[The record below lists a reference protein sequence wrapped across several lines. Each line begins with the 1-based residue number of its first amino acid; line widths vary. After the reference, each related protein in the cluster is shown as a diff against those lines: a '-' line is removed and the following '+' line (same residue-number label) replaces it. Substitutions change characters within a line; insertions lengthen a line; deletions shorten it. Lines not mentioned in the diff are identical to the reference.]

1 MKERP
6 LVGCFVT
13 FALPDIAEYTAALGF
28 DFLLI
33 DNEHGVME
41 QSVLADMVRASQCAD
56 VPAVIRCT
64 EKSYDH
70 IQKALDFGANGI
82 QLPLV
87 NNAEDAKKVVDL
99 ANFPPDG
106 KRGVAFLPRAASF
119 GLVQDKKAYLKQ
131 ANESKLISCQVET
144 KEALD
149 NLDEILAVEG
159 IDVYFIG
166 PGDLSTS
173 LGMNTTDP
181 EFLAIVE
188 KTIKNCRLLCRECS
202 GRKTGYGLGRE
213 VSGNSDHPVY
223 GGRRKEV
230 SAGCTDWK
238 RQRSGCKGCLLK
250 GKKENGYV
258 EILPAGKCNLR

>member
-1 MKERP
+1 MNNLSAWKKELKDKP
-6 LVGCFVT
+6 LFGCFVT

-41 QSVLADMVRASQCAD
+41 QSVLADMVRASQCQG

-87 NNAEDAKKVVDL
+87 NTAEDAKKVVDM
-99 ANFPPDG
+99 ANFPPVG
-106 KRGVAFLPRAASF
+106 KRGVAFLPRAASY
-119 GLVQDKKAYLKQ
+119 GLVEDKKAYLKE
-131 ANESKLISCQVET
+131 ANATKLVCCQVET

-159 IDVYFIG
+159 VDVYFIG

-188 KTIKNCRLLCRECS
+188 KTIKKIAAAGRIPGYYVGNAAATKQAIEWGARYLVTAITPYMAAGARKYLLDVRT
-202 GRKTGYGLGRE
+202 GRDNAVE
-213 VSGNSDHPVY
+213 VKDAY
-223 GGRRKEV
+223 
-230 SAGCTDWK
+230 
-238 RQRSGCKGCLLK
+238 
-250 GKKENGYV
+250 
-258 EILPAGKCNLR
+258 

>member
-1 MKERP
+1 MFRMNNLSPWKDVMKEKP
-6 LVGCFVT
+6 LIGCFVT

-41 QSVLADMVRASQCAD
+41 QPVLADMVRASQCAG

-87 NNAEDAKKVVDL
+87 NNAENAKRVVDM

-106 KRGVAFLPRAASF
+106 KRGVAFLPRAASY
-119 GLVQDKKAYLKQ
+119 GLVDDKKAYLKQ
-131 ANESKLISCQVET
+131 ANATKLLCCQVET

-188 KTIKNCRLLCRECS
+188 KTIKKIVAAGRNAGYYVGNVAAAKQAMDWGAKYLVTAITQYMAAGAKKFLLDVR
-202 GRKTGYGLGRE
+202 TGEDNE
-213 VSGNSDHPVY
+213 VAVKDAY
-223 GGRRKEV
+223 
-230 SAGCTDWK
+230 
-238 RQRSGCKGCLLK
+238 
-250 GKKENGYV
+250 
-258 EILPAGKCNLR
+258 

>member
-1 MKERP
+1 MNNLSKWKEELKNKP
-6 LVGCFVT
+6 LFGCFVT
-13 FALPDIAEYTAALGF
+13 FALPDLAEYTAALGF

-41 QSVLADMVRASQCAD
+41 QSVLADMVRASQCAG
-56 VPAVIRCT
+56 VPALIRCT

-87 NNAEDAKKVVDL
+87 NTAEDARKVVDM
-99 ANFPPDG
+99 ANYPPVG
-106 KRGVAFLPRAASF
+106 KRGVAFLPRASSY
-119 GLVQDKKAYLKQ
+119 GLVEDKKAYLKE
-131 ANESKLISCQVET
+131 ANAAKLVCCQVET

-159 IDVYFIG
+159 VDVYFIG

-188 KTIKNCRLLCRECS
+188 KTI
-202 GRKTGYGLGRE
+202 GRIAAAGHIPGYYVGNAAATKQAIEWGARYLVTAITPYMAAGARKYLMDVRTGKDNALDIKDAY
-213 VSGNSDHPVY
+213 
-223 GGRRKEV
+223 
-230 SAGCTDWK
+230 
-238 RQRSGCKGCLLK
+238 
-250 GKKENGYV
+250 
-258 EILPAGKCNLR
+258 

>member
-1 MKERP
+1 MNNLYPWKNVMKEKP
-6 LVGCFVT
+6 LIGCFVT

-41 QSVLADMVRASQCAD
+41 QSVLADMVRASQCAG

-87 NNAEDAKKVVDL
+87 NTAEDAKKVVDM
-99 ANFPPDG
+99 ANFPPQG
-106 KRGVAFLPRAASF
+106 RRGVAFLPRAAAY
-119 GLVQDKKAYLKQ
+119 GLTEDKKAYLKQ
-131 ANESKLISCQVET
+131 ANDSKMVCCQVET
-144 KEALD
+144 KDALD
-149 NLDEILAVEG
+149 HLDEILAVDG

-173 LGMNTTDP
+173 LSMNTTDP
-181 EFLAIVE
+181 EFLKIVE
-188 KTIKNCRLLCRECS
+188 DTI
-202 GRKTGYGLGRE
+202 RKIT
-213 VSGNSDHPVY
+213 
-223 GGRRKEV
+223 
-230 SAGCTDWK
+230 A
-238 RQRSGCKGCLLK
+238 
-250 GKKENGYV
+250 
-258 EILPAGKCNLR
+258 AGKTAGYYVGNVTAAKQAVAWGARYLVTAITPYMAAGAKKFLMDLRTGENNQVEVKDAY